1 MRFLIVGFGSIGRR
15 HFRNLL
21 TLGQKDIIFLRSQ
34 KSTLDTGELDGYRVE
49 YEIEKALSHKPDAVI
64 IANPTAL
71 HLDVAI
77 PAAKAGCHLFF
88 EKPIAKSLDK
98 IPDLKEALEIG
109 GGTAVTGFQFRFHP
123 GIQKIKD
130 LLNKNMLGEVV
141 SARAHWGEYLPDWH
155 PWEDYRKSYSAK
167 KTLGGGVVLTLCHP
181 LDYMNFFF
189 GDVSSVYGFTRMVP
203 SLEIEAEAAAEIGIQ
218 YKSGAI
224 VSVHVN
230 YIQRPPSHT
239 LEIIGDQGTI
249 QWDNSDGI
257 VHHYQVEKGFWQTI
271 NPPADFERNSLF
283 LAEMRNFI
291 GVIEG
296 REKPV
301 CTLEDGI
308 RAQELVNAV
317 YKSNQEKRMINFD
330 KVRF

>member
-21 TLGQKDIIFLRSQ
+21 ALGQKDIVFLRSQ
-34 KSTLDTGELDGYRVE
+34 KSTLNTGELDGFIIE
-49 YEIEKALSHKPDAVI
+49 HDIEKALSHKPDAVI

-88 EKPIAKSLDK
+88 EKPIAESLEK
-98 IPDLKEALEIG
+98 IPDLRKALHDG
-109 GGTAVTGFQFRFHP
+109 GGIAVTGFQFRFHP

-130 LLNKNMLGEVV
+130 LLNRHALGEVV

-155 PWEDYRKSYSAK
+155 PWEDYRQSYSAK

-189 GDVSSVYGFTRMVP
+189 GEVSSVYGFTRMVP
-203 SLEIEAEAAAEIGIQ
+203 SLEIETEAAAEIGIQ
-218 YKSGAI
+218 YQSGPI

-230 YIQRPPSHT
+230 YVQRPSSHT

-249 QWDNSDGI
+249 RWDNTDGV
-257 VHHYQVEKGFWQTI
+257 VHLYQFEKGVWQTFY
-271 NPPADFERNSLF
+271 PPEDFERNSLF
-283 LAEMRNFI
+283 LSEMRNFLA
-291 GVIEG
+291 VIEG
-296 REKPV
+296 KEKPV
-301 CTLEDGI
+301 CSLEDGI
-308 RAQELVNAV
+308 RAQELVTAV
-317 YKSNQEKRMINFD
+317 YKSNKGNRIINFD
-330 KVRF
+330 KV

>member
-21 TLGQKDIIFLRSQ
+21 ALGQKDIVFLRSQ
-34 KSTLDTGELDGYRVE
+34 KSTLNTGELDGYRVE
-49 YEIEKALSHKPDAVI
+49 YDIENALSHKPDAVI

-88 EKPIAKSLDK
+88 EKPIAKSLEK
-98 IPDLKEALEIG
+98 IPQLKEALEIG
-109 GGTAVTGFQFRFHP
+109 GGIAVTGFQFRFHS
-123 GIQKIKD
+123 GIQKIKN
-130 LLNKNMLGEVV
+130 LLIEHAVGEVI

-189 GDVSSVYGFTRMVP
+189 GGVSSVCGFTRMVP
-203 SLEIEAEAAAEIGIQ
+203 SLEIETEAAAEIGIQ
-218 YKSGAI
+218 YISGPI

-230 YIQRPPSHT
+230 YIQRPSSHR

-249 QWDNSDGI
+249 RWDNNDGI
-257 VHHYQVEKGFWQTI
+257 VHLYQVKKGDWQTFYQ
-271 NPPADFERNSLF
+271 PEDFERNDLF
-283 LAEMRNFI
+283 LSEMRNFL

-296 REKPV
+296 KETPV
-301 CTLEDGI
+301 CSLEDGI
-308 RAQELVNAV
+308 RAQELVTAV
-317 YKSNQEKRMINFD
+317 YQSNKEKRIISFD
-330 KVRF
+330 KV